1 VALTDAQRAKR
12 YRERRREGVPSVAYR
27 RPADRRSRPQ
37 RWADAVATL
46 GNLLDEYEAWR
57 EAMPEALREG
67 ATGERIDELLE
78 LRGLVEQLDE
88 AELPRG
94 FGRD

>member
-1 VALTDAQRAKR
+1 MPLTDAERAKR
-12 YRERRREGVPSVAYR
+12 YRERRRDGLRPVAYR

-78 LRGLVEQLDE
+78 LRELVEVLE
-88 AELPRG
+88 GAELPRG